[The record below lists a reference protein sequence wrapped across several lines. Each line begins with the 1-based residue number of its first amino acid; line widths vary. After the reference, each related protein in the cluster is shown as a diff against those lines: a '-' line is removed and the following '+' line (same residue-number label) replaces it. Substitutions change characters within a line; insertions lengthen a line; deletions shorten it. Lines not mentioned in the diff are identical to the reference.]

1 MCVLLSINMA
11 GKVILLLVDD
21 YKKKLTVNANN
32 IEELRLELDATK
44 LGISTFDPCHAR
56 FQVRTIYC

>member
-1 MCVLLSINMA
+1 MA